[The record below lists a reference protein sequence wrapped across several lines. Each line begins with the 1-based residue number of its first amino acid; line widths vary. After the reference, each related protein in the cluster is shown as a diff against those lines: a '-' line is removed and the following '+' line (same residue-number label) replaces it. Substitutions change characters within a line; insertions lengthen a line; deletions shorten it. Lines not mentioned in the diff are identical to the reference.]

1 MPVSGSNG
9 YRSGIVTL
17 PNRVRIREMDSRL
30 GLYPKIRRMGD
41 KDRKGNDSVVPFDDR
56 DTVLFNNGVSNLLF
70 GSLVTSGSS
79 QSLLPYAGNNN
90 PNGGITGSGN
100 VIAGISDS
108 FYMTD
113 YKELSSRK
121 NAIRGCFTS
130 DPSFS

>member
-1 MPVSGSNG
+1 M
-9 YRSGIVTL
+9 
-17 PNRVRIREMDSRL
+17 
-30 GLYPKIRRMGD
+30 
-41 KDRKGNDSVVPFDDR
+41 
-56 DTVLFNNGVSNLLF
+56 LF